1 MPIDKIAGT
10 WYNGKFRAP
19 GPWARDRVQHKWGAL
34 SIGKMTKI
42 FNRIMG
48 IMPYIKNK
56 GFRPIILAVG
66 KRHSRPFQ
74 HGNLI
79 TRFADF
85 HSFTLCCHAL
95 APVNEIDTR
104 TVPHPTVAA
113 VVSHRVN
120 GFLCGLAFDALCGNL
135 PAGFVIYFFAHFE
148 GQPVIVAQLADRT
161 NVNHVVYLLC
171 CFVVFIITRLFRFVY
186 WQTIQIGIANFVQN
200 FRIFLLTTG
209 GLLWYNI
216 SGRHVLDGCDDVR

>member
-1 MPIDKIAGT
+1 MG
-10 WYNGKFRAP
+10 
-19 GPWARDRVQHKWGAL
+19 RVV
-34 SIGKMTKI
+34 
-42 FNRIMG
+42 NRQNDQNFQPNYGHNAI
-48 IMPYIKNK
+48 YKNK

-135 PAGFVIYFFAHFE
+135 PAGFVIYFL
-148 GQPVIVAQLADRT
+148 PILRVSPS
-161 NVNHVVYLLC
+161 LLPSLRIERMLIMLC
-171 CFVVFIITRLFRFVY
+171 ISFVV
-186 WQTIQIGIANFVQN
+186 
-200 FRIFLLTTG
+200 LLYS
-209 GLLWYNI
+209 L
-216 SGRHVLDGCDDVR
+216 